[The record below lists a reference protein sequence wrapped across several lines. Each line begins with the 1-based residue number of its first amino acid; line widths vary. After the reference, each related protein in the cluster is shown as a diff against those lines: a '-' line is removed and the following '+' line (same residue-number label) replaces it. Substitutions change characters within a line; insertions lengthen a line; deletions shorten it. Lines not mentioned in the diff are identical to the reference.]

1 MPAFE
6 LHRQALPCKAASAMA
21 ANIAVQLDVADT
33 QRQVLPI
40 ASSNIE
46 PLGITVATAAA
57 AGQAVAVWDRA
68 NVVKVLAAASIG
80 AGANVGVVGATTSL
94 GLIAAGASGAV
105 VWAIGK
111 SMTAAAA
118 GEVFS
123 FYINPR
129 QLSGNAP

>member
-6 LHRQALPCKAASAMA
+6 LHRQGAIPCKAASPIA
-21 ANIAVQLDVADT
+21 AGVAVQIDVADT

-40 ASSNIE
+40 ASANIE
-46 PLGITVATAAA
+46 PFGITVATALT
-57 AGQAVAVWDRA
+57 GQGVSVWDRG
-68 NVVKVLAAASIG
+68 NVVKALAAASLG
-80 AGANVGVVGATTSL
+80 AGANVGVVGATNSL
-94 GLIAAGASGAV
+94 GLIAAGASGSV
-105 VWAIGK
+105 VWAVGK

-129 QLSGNAP
+129 QLSGFAP